1 MILTIKKLFLGSFHT
16 TAKHPL
22 PIWRETA
29 KVVFNQTKEDEFV
42 KQRGVY
48 DKMIID
54 CAFRENLQRKKQPS
68 EDGGCQDF
76 EPSLTTNGMCY
87 TFNGKHSS
95 ELWKVSKMTTAFAS
109 LFPSKIKSDKRFG
122 GSRTTQGITTELLYE
137 TLADILLQIC
147 RWQINRKIFPL

>member
-22 PIWRETA
+22 PIWREIA

-48 DKMIID
+48 DKIIID
-54 CAFRENLQRKKQPS
+54 CAFRENLLRKKQPS

-95 ELWKVSKMTTAFAS
+95 ELWKDSEMTTAFAN
-109 LFPSKIKSDKRFG
+109 LFPLKAKNDKIFG
-122 GSRTTQGITTELLYE
+122 GARTTQGTVIYAKKLHTLLLIE
-137 TLADILLQIC
+137 IATSKA
-147 RWQINRKIFPL
+147 